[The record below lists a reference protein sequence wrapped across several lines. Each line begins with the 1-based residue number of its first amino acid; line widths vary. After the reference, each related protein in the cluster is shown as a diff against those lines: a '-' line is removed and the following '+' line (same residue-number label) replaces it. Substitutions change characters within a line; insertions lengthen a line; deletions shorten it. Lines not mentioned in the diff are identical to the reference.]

1 MAKPEIQP
9 FGITKAIDK
18 SAPLE
23 ANPGNPVGPVPPPVI
38 PTNEI
43 FTDGTG
49 GLVVDHLFGT
59 TDTISLLG
67 VSPIHD
73 HLV

>member
-18 SAPLE
+18 STPLE
-23 ANPGNPVGPVPPPVI
+23 ANAGNPVGPVPPPVI

-49 GLVVDHLFGT
+49 GLVVNHLFS
-59 TDTISLLG
+59 TDTIGLLG
-67 VSPIHD
+67 VSPLHD
-73 HLV
+73 PLG